1 MGNISN
7 EQLSNQIAKLDAK
20 LEVLM
25 YLLERNEK
33 TMFSFFGNQGKLRE
47 NLARIGYVYKDTR
60 QELQNC
66 YERID
71 KLYEDVD
78 NGSGEL

>member
-1 MGNISN
+1 MDDISN
-7 EQLSNQIAKLDAK
+7 KHLSNQIAKLDAK
-20 LEVLM
+20 LEVIM

-33 TMFSFFGNQGKLRE
+33 TMFSFMGNQGKLRE
-47 NLARIGYVYKDTR
+47 NLDRIGAVYKGTR

-78 NGSGEL
+78 NGSCEL

>member
-7 EQLSNQIAKLDAK
+7 EQLSNQITKLDAK

-25 YLLERNEK
+25 ALLERNEK
-33 TMFSFFGNQGKLRE
+33 TMFSFFGNQRNLRE
-47 NLARIGYVYKDTR
+47 NLTKIEDVYKGVR
-60 QELQNC
+60 QNLKDC

-71 KLYEDVD
+71 KLYEASD